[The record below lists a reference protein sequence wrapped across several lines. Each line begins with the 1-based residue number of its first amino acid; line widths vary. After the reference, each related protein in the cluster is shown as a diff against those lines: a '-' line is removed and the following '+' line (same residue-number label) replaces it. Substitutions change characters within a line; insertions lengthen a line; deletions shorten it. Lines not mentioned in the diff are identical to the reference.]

1 MQQSKYEL
9 KKSAF
14 FGTAMTLISTILPE
28 SAKTGFKQGTIEEI
42 YITWIADVSVLI
54 IFLVAYSYY
63 TAISEHIEKLREG
76 KGKQSKAGRKM
87 NNNHVCKLL
96 SVLVFVMCLLLPSLA
111 FAAVQ
116 TVEADGCYAV
126 GDGLGKFFRG
136 AAYCNLGYLKAAKR
150 NFAKAY
156 ELEPDNNM
164 YRENKERS
172 ENL

>member
-1 MQQSKYEL
+1 MN
-9 KKSAF
+9 
-14 FGTAMTLISTILPE
+14 TN
-28 SAKTGFKQGTIEEI
+28 
-42 YITWIADVSVLI
+42 
-54 IFLVAYSYY
+54 
-63 TAISEHIEKLREG
+63 KLM
-76 KGKQSKAGRKM
+76 KW
-87 NNNHVCKLL
+87 L
-96 SVLVFVMCLLLPSLA
+96 SIGCLAVFMLLPSTA
-111 FAAVQ
+111 FAAQQ